1 MNHEKR
7 ASIALQEGCFYP
19 GSNIESLL
27 KDIAGL
33 DNQTALV
40 YLHKTDDKIDG
51 VAIYDR
57 VKQGRHLQY
66 FINNKTNYKQIEK
79 NMFEYFE
86 DVMDDVINAKIALE
100 NNLYIKD
107 FQLKRLFED
116 VLSGYNNTAVIELK
130 YNDKGNAIGAIAYD
144 HDSSQVNIGIF
155 IKEEY
160 RGKGYGYELIE
171 QIKPFLGK
179 NVAYGVGE
187 NSSTDFWERATKKY
201 SDIINFHQSINLKN
215 IFKF

>member
-7 ASIALQEGCFYP
+7 AIIALKEKCFQP
-19 GSNIESLL
+19 GSHIENLL
-27 KDIAGL
+27 KDIACQ
-33 DNQTALV
+33 DNQTGLV

-57 VKQGRHLQY
+57 VKQGKHLQY
-66 FINNKTNYKQIEK
+66 FIKNKDFYKEIEK
-79 NMFEYFE
+79 DMFEYFHN
-86 DVMDDVINAKIALE
+86 VMDDVINAKIALE
-100 NNLYIKD
+100 NHLYIED
-107 FQLKRLFED
+107 FQLKRLFDD

-130 YNDKGNAIGAIAYD
+130 YNDKGEAIGAIAYD

-155 IKEEY
+155 IKEEH

-179 NVAYGVGE
+179 NIAYGVGE
-187 NSSTDFWERATKKY
+187 NSSTDFWERASKKY
-201 SDIINFHQSINLKN
+201 SDTINFHQAIKLKN
-215 IFKF
+215 IFKL